1 MSKFLGFLLGIIVAL
16 AGPAAFGV
24 LTADGG
30 IELNAKEMAL
40 AYGIGALIFWAVV
53 SYFSG
58 AAALGAALTFG
69 AMIYAVHWIPNRTTN
84 FLNDVPGVTTGM
96 IDGIKAYTLNGVVP
110 ILAVISLV
118 YAVQLIVQSVR
129 RRRRE
134 RAEAERRQREQ
145 EIAQA
150 QQEAEVAAVYAPPVA
165 AAEYAP
171 AAENRFQNFGNTS
184 YDDLFEDEPAPVQPR
199 SQADEHTMQF
209 AEPDARAERAE
220 PENTAVVGAVGNDAG
235 QTVPGTPEQAEA
247 QQVEAQAVDPDETQV
262 VAAGESGRADETQ
275 VVAVGDYPRTDE
287 AQGVGTGENLPADE
301 TQFAAAGESPR
312 ADETQVVGA
321 GENPRADETQ
331 VVAADSDAT
340 QQVQVPVDRDA
351 TQQVPVAQAPEAVE
365 DDEDDEPP
373 VAPTAGATAVG
384 LTAGAGGPV
393 GGGSPQAA
401 APQPEAPQPEA
412 PQAQAPQAEVPQAD
426 EPKAQDPK
434 ADAPPA
440 EAPRAEPPKNHG
452 QQSFVRPKE
461 EVGQQYRE
469 RMDDP
474 EDTGE
479 FFVGQFRPAGA

>member
-1 MSKFLGFLLGIIVAL
+1 MSKFLGFLLGIVVAL

-96 IDGIKAYTLNGVVP
+96 IDGVKTYTLNGVVP

-145 EIAQA
+145 ELAQA

-165 AAEYAP
+165 AEYPP
-171 AAENRFQNFGNTS
+171 AAADNRFQNFGNTS
-184 YDDLFEDEPAPVQPR
+184 YDDLFDDEPAPVQPR

-209 AEPDARAERAE
+209 AEADARGGRET
-220 PENTAVVGAVGNDAG
+220 TAVVGAVSNDADE
-235 QTVPGTPEQAEA
+235 TVQVAPERDEPQRVEA
-247 QQVEAQAVDPDETQV
+247 QQSDPEDTQL
-262 VAAGESGRADETQ
+262 VAAGESPQADETQ
-275 VVAVGDYPRTDE
+275 VVAGDQRPQAE
-287 AQGVGTGENLPADE
+287 
-301 TQFAAAGESPR
+301 
-312 ADETQVVGA
+312 
-321 GENPRADETQ
+321 ETQ

-340 QQVQVPVDRDA
+340 QQVPVNRDE
-351 TQQVPVAQAPEAVE
+351 TQQVPVAEAPEAVE
-365 DDEDDEPP
+365 DDKDDEPP
-373 VAPTAGATAVG
+373 AAATPTAAGATAVG
-384 LTAGAGGPV
+384 VSPAPAAPPANPPTQAAPPV
-393 GGGSPQAA
+393 EAPKAEEPKVEAPKPEALRPEPPQPA
-401 APQPEAPQPEA
+401 APQPETPQPEA
-412 PQAQAPQAEVPQAD
+412 
-426 EPKAQDPK
+426 
-434 ADAPPA
+434 
-440 EAPRAEPPKNHG
+440 PKNHG

>member
-1 MSKFLGFLLGIIVAL
+1 MSKFLGFLLGIVAAL

-30 IELNAKEMAL
+30 LELNAKEMAL

-69 AMIYAVHWIPNRTTN
+69 AMIYTVHWIPNRTTN

-96 IDGIKAYTLNGVVP
+96 IDGIKTYTLNGLVP
-110 ILAVISLV
+110 VLAVISLV
-118 YAVQLIVQSVR
+118 YAVQQMVQAVR

-145 EIAQA
+145 EAAQA
-150 QQEAEVAAVYAPPVA
+150 QQEAEVAAVYAAPVA

-171 AAENRFQNFGNTS
+171 AENRFQSFGNTS
-184 YDDLFEDEPAPVQPR
+184 YDDLFDDEPEPVQPR

-209 AEPDARAERAE
+209 AEADRPVER
-220 PENTAVVGAVGNDAG
+220 ENTAVVGAVSNQSDE
-235 QTVPGTPEQAEA
+235 TVQAEPEQQA
-247 QQVEAQAVDPDETQV
+247 QQPQQPAEQPEQQAEQQQQQQQADAD
-262 VAAGESGRADETQ
+262 ADETQ
-275 VVAVGDYPRTDE
+275 IVAAEPKQTE
-287 AQGVGTGENLPADE
+287 PIAP
-301 TQFAAAGESPR
+301 ES
-312 ADETQVVGA
+312 
-321 GENPRADETQ
+321 DETQ
-331 VVAADSDAT
+331 VVAADSEQTRVVPGDPEAT
-340 QQVQVPVDRDA
+340 QP
-351 TQQVPVAQAPEAVE
+351 VPVAEVPKK
-365 DDEDDEPP
+365 DEDGEPP
-373 VAPTAGATAVG
+373 AAGATAMG
-384 LTAGAGGPV
+384 
-393 GGGSPQAA
+393 A
-401 APQPEAPQPEA
+401 APVAAPVVGAPQQEQPEPPK
-412 PQAQAPQAEVPQAD
+412 AD
-426 EPKAQDPK
+426 EPKAEAPKPEAPK
-434 ADAPPA
+434 AQTPKAP
-440 EAPRAEPPKNHG
+440 EAPT